1 MNGHE
6 LETNWLICDVL
17 HFDIRQHGLSYGQ
30 FRRSFWVVG
39 LRRSAICV
47 NCVLEALLLL
57 LTYLLTY
64 LLSLDAMDFGK
75 KNLWKTFAL
84 KSHIKFLIEIYL
96 RTTGCRLAYGLTQCY
111 LPPDTSEHTPP

>member
-57 LTYLLTY
+57 LTYLLT
-64 LLSLDAMDFGK
+64 LARRDGLRQEKLMEDIRVK
-75 KNLWKTFAL
+75 KP
-84 KSHIKFLIEIYL
+84 H
-96 RTTGCRLAYGLTQCY
+96 
-111 LPPDTSEHTPP
+111 